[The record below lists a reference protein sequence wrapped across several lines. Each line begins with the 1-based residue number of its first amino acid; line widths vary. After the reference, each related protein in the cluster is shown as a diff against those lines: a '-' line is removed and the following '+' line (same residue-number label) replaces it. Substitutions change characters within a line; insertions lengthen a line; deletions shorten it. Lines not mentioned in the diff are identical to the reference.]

1 MDLLAFTA
9 LALMALGLAGIAIPG
24 LPGVLI
30 VFGAAALYSL
40 LTGFDEFNVGW
51 LALMG
56 MIAAAS
62 TTFDLIAAPA
72 VARRFGASKWGVL
85 GALAG
90 LVVGLFV
97 GGPLGALIGPLIGAV
112 VAELVFGRN
121 IQRALRGGLGTA
133 VGFVAAMVVDFTAAV
148 MIIALFV
155 VLVVT

>member
-1 MDLLAFTA
+1 MDLLTIAA
-9 LALMALGLAGIAIPG
+9 LAFMALGLAGIAIPG
-24 LPGVLI
+24 LPGVLL
-30 VFGAAALYSL
+30 VFGVAAIYSL

-56 MIAAAS
+56 VIAAAA

-85 GALAG
+85 GAIAG

-97 GGPLGALIGPLIGAV
+97 GGPLGALFGPLIGAT
-112 VAELVFGRN
+112 VAELVFSRD
-121 IQRALRGGLGTA
+121 IQKALRGGLGTA
-133 VGFVAAMVVDFTAAV
+133 VGFVTAMVVDFTAAV
-148 MIIALFV
+148 TIIGLFV